1 MAITISTVFTDVGKI
16 FAAFANING
25 FCGDQAPT
33 GSSKWGSN
41 GPVSKNTGTMVSDI
55 LTRMQGSGLT
65 SQIAFNNWQ
74 TTLSAIDSTLQTQ
87 KSVLAALAA
96 QIIITRVNNDVA
108 QQSPASL
115 RQAMIE
121 LIRQMQVAVDSVKAC
136 TVSATTTASTTL
148 VIRPLST
155 VPSTNA
161 PPAKFSLNEIASN
174 VGAVDNARAV
184 SATSGALSGQLSP
197 SFNVADVPLAG
208 PGTWSMTTSSPART
222 TVQCA
227 NLEARVQTQ
236 IVIGSKE
243 NCQLIITAVPP
254 ATSLTWQLTPVT

>member
-1 MAITISTVFTDVGKI
+1 LLLVLVFTLT
-16 FAAFANING
+16 A
-25 FCGDQAPT
+25 
-33 GSSKWGSN
+33 SN
-41 GPVSKNTGTMVSDI
+41 STPRV
-55 LTRMQGSGLT
+55 
-65 SQIAFNNWQ
+65 
-74 TTLSAIDSTLQTQ
+74 STLRP
-87 KSVLAALAA
+87 
-96 QIIITRVNNDVA
+96 IT
-108 QQSPASL
+108 
-115 RQAMIE
+115 
-121 LIRQMQVAVDSVKAC
+121 
-136 TVSATTTASTTL
+136 TTTARVMTRISPAASNTPQGVPPVSAPTTTSTTL